1 MKRLIERA
9 SRQNISLAA
18 VFLIGL
24 VCSAAAQPKSDFEI
38 VKSFQAKYKVIKE
51 AIREA
56 KTVQECAEINAN
68 IADLE
73 KEYAADTTLLNNALY
88 PHKYDDEI
96 NNVQVDLQMTQSKFG
111 IIESQV
117 NRISELEFQVRTLS
131 GKIDSLTNANS
142 KLMASLEVMANALV
156 KNKTMIDSLNRIIS
170 RLRQGLR
177 ARDAAIFALV
187 DSMFMQYGTNL
198 QTLPENQKGMLIG
211 KMRRHNVVGAI
222 RQAAEQN
229 LKFLETTELTGNDL
243 VQMLKEQHKFGSYW
257 KGLGPRLATLYVNS
271 RDREREVANIDT
283 LISRWGRKAD
293 STLWAGLY
301 KEFTDNK
308 IPVDTFSNAREFVTS
323 LSNYFDTQGGNLK
336 VSGTERVSR
345 LRYFLNH
352 VWYPSINSQ
361 WLPMLV
367 NEGVLT
373 QAQDNQLQ
381 NELMAWKEASKPSYT
396 LLYIVII
403 LVLAAVLVFFLR
415 RRKSIP
421 PSQFPSQN

>member
-1 MKRLIERA
+1 M
-9 SRQNISLAA
+9 
-18 VFLIGL
+18 V
-24 VCSAAAQPKSDFEI
+24 
-38 VKSFQAKYKVIKE
+38 
-51 AIREA
+51 
-56 KTVQECAEINAN
+56 
-68 IADLE
+68 
-73 KEYAADTTLLNNALY
+73 
-88 PHKYDDEI
+88 
-96 NNVQVDLQMTQSKFG
+96 
-111 IIESQV
+111 
-117 NRISELEFQVRTLS
+117 
-131 GKIDSLTNANS
+131 
-142 KLMASLEVMANALV
+142 
-156 KNKTMIDSLNRIIS
+156 
-170 RLRQGLR
+170 
-177 ARDAAIFALV
+177 
-187 DSMFMQYGTNL
+187 
-198 QTLPENQKGMLIG
+198 IG
-211 KMRRHNVVGAI
+211 KMQRRNVVGAI

-283 LISRWGRKAD
+283 VIARWGRKAD

-308 IPVDTFSNAREFVTS
+308 IPVDTFSNSSEFVTS

-336 VSGTERVSR
+336 ASGTERVSR

-367 NEGVLT
+367 NEGILT

-381 NELMAWKEASKPSYT
+381 NKLLAWKEASKPSYA

-403 LVLAAVLVFFLR
+403 LIAAAILVFFLR
-415 RRKSIP
+415 RRRGVP

>member
-1 MKRLIERA
+1 MKRFIEQA
-9 SRQNISLAA
+9 TRQGVNLVA
-18 VFLIGL
+18 VILIGF

-38 VKSFQAKYKVIKE
+38 VKSFQAKYKAIKE

-56 KTVQECAEINAN
+56 KTVQECAEISAN

-73 KEYAADTTLLNNALY
+73 KEYAADTTLLNSALY
-88 PHKYDDEI
+88 PNKYDDEI
-96 NNVQVDLQMTQSKFG
+96 SNVQVDLQMTQSRLG

-131 GKIDSLTNANS
+131 GRVDSLTNANS
-142 KLMASLEVMANALV
+142 KLMASLDVMANALV
-156 KNKTMIDSLNRIIS
+156 KNKSVIDSLNRIIS
-170 RLRQGLR
+170 RLRHGLR
-177 ARDAAIFALV
+177 ERDAAIFALV
-187 DSMFMQYGTNL
+187 DSMFTQYGTNI

-211 KMRRHNVVGAI
+211 KMQRHNVVGAI

-243 VQMLKEQHKFGSYW
+243 VQMLKEQHKFSSYW

-271 RDREREVANIDT
+271 RDRKRDVANIDT
-283 LISRWGRKAD
+283 VIALWGRKAD

-308 IPVDTFSNAREFVTS
+308 IPVDTFSNASEFVTS

-336 VSGTERVSR
+336 APGTERVSR

-352 VWYPSINSQ
+352 VWDPSINSQ

-367 NEGVLT
+367 NEGILT

-381 NELMAWKEASKPSYT
+381 NKLIAWKEASKPSYT
-396 LLYIVII
+396 LFYIVII
-403 LVLAAVLVFFLR
+403 LVLVAILVFFLR
-415 RRKSIP
+415 RRKSMP
-421 PSQFPSQN
+421 HSQFPSQN